1 MPRFDRYILFTLL
14 GVFGFFALVLVGVY
28 WINRAVG
35 LFDQLIGDGQTALVF
50 LEFSALTLPFV
61 IKLVLPVAAF
71 IAAVYGGNRLI
82 ADSELV
88 VMQATGFSPFRLA
101 RPVALFGLTVT
112 GMMLAL
118 TLALV
123 PLARATADRQRAE
136 MSENITARFLDAGQ
150 FSHPAPGVTLYI
162 REITASG
169 ELSDLFLSDERSA
182 SRRTAYTAGRALF
195 LRGDQGPKLL
205 MFSGM
210 AQVLSRAD
218 GSLSVTRFD
227 QFTYDLGALLTGA
240 AAGKRTSDT
249 LPTLELLAPR
259 DALLTETGQTRA
271 ALMFAGH
278 ARLADPFLALAAAL
292 IGFAALLQ
300 GSYSRTGLWWQIGLA
315 VGLVVAVQG
324 VTTLAAA
331 RGAKL
336 PMGFLLAYAAPVLGI
351 AIAVAL
357 LWWAGRP
364 RRMPRHDAAPS
375 LRAAPPGEA
384 AA

>member
-1 MPRFDRYILFTLL
+1 MPRFDRYILSTFL
-14 GVFGFFALVLVGVY
+14 GIFGFFALVLVGVY

-50 LEFSALTLPFV
+50 LAFSALTLPYV

-82 ADSELV
+82 SDSELV

-101 RPVALFGLTVT
+101 RPVALFGLVVT
-112 GMMLAL
+112 GMMLVL
-118 TLALV
+118 TLTLV
-123 PLARATADRQRAE
+123 PMARIAADEQRAA

-150 FSHPAPGVTLYI
+150 FSHPAAGVTLYI
-162 REITASG
+162 REISANG
-169 ELSDLFLSDERSA
+169 ELLDMFLSDERS
-182 SRRTAYTAGRALF
+182 SVRRTVYTAGRALF

-210 AQVLSRAD
+210 AQVLNRAD

-227 QFTYDLGALLTGA
+227 RFTYDLGALLTGA
-240 AAGKRTSDT
+240 VSGRRTIDT
-249 LPTLELLAPR
+249 LPLRDLLMPTEAV
-259 DALLTETGQTRA
+259 ATETGKTRA

-278 ARLADPFLALAAAL
+278 TRLGEPFLALAAAL

-315 VGLVVAVQG
+315 VGLLIAVQG

-336 PMGFLLAYAAPVLGI
+336 PMGYLLAYVAPILGVSL
-351 AIAVAL
+351 ATGM

-364 RRMPRHDAAPS
+364 GRVSRHLPRSANLGSGAS
-375 LRAAPPGEA
+375 A
-384 AA
+384 

>member
-1 MPRFDRYILFTLL
+1 MPRFDRYILSTLL

-35 LFDQLIGDGQTALVF
+35 LFDQLISDGQTALVF
-50 LEFSALTLPFV
+50 LAFSALTLPYV

-101 RPVALFGLTVT
+101 RPVALFGLLVT
-112 GMMLAL
+112 GMMLVL
-118 TLALV
+118 TLNLV
-123 PLARATADRQRAE
+123 PLARITADQQRAR

-162 REITASG
+162 REITPGG
-169 ELSDLFLSDERSA
+169 ELLDLFLSDERSDTQ
-182 SRRTAYTAGRALF
+182 RTAYTAGRALF

-205 MFSGM
+205 MFGGM
-210 AQVLSRAD
+210 AQVLNRAE

-227 QFTYDLGALLTGA
+227 QFTYDLGALLTGGA
-240 AAGKRTSDT
+240 ARKRTADT
-249 LPTLELLAPR
+249 LPTRDLLAPT
-259 DALLTETGQTRA
+259 DALLAETGQTRA
-271 ALMFAGH
+271 KLMFAGH
-278 ARLADPFLALAAAL
+278 SRLADPFLALATAL

-315 VGLVVAVQG
+315 VGLLVAVQG

-364 RRMPRHDAAPS
+364 RRGPRPVPAAERGVS
-375 LRAAPPGEA
+375 QGGEPA
-384 AA
+384 

>member
-1 MPRFDRYILFTLL
+1 MSRFDRYILSTLL

-35 LFDQLIGDGQTALVF
+35 LFDQLISDGQTALVF
-50 LEFSALTLPFV
+50 LAFSALTLPFV

-101 RPVALFGLTVT
+101 RPVALFGLVVT
-112 GMMLAL
+112 GMMLVL
-118 TLALV
+118 TLELV
-123 PLARATADRQRAE
+123 PLARITADQQRAR

-162 REITASG
+162 REISASG
-169 ELSDLFLSDERSA
+169 ELLDLFLSDERSDT
-182 SRRTAYTAGRALF
+182 RRTAYTAGRALF

-205 MFSGM
+205 MFGGM
-210 AQVLSRAD
+210 AQVLNRAD

-227 QFTYDLGALLTGA
+227 QFTYDLGALLTGGG
-240 AAGKRTSDT
+240 GKRTSDT
-249 LPTLELLAPR
+249 LPTRALLAPT
-259 DALLTETGQTRA
+259 DALVAETGQTRA
-271 ALMFAGH
+271 ALLYAGH
-278 ARLADPFLALAAAL
+278 SRLADPFLALATAL
-292 IGFAALLQ
+292 VGFAALLQ
-300 GSYSRTGLWWQIGLA
+300 GNYSRTGLWWQIGLA
-315 VGLVVAVQG
+315 VGLLVAVQG

-331 RGAKL
+331 RGGKM

-351 AIAVAL
+351 AISLAL
-357 LWWAGRP
+357 LWWASRSRRGPRP
-364 RRMPRHDAAPS
+364 VPAAKRGAS
-375 LRAAPPGEA
+375 QGGEPA
-384 AA
+384 

>member
-1 MPRFDRYILFTLL
+1 MSRFDRYILSTLL

-35 LFDQLIGDGQTALVF
+35 LFDQLISDGQTALVF
-50 LEFSALTLPFV
+50 LAFSALTLPFV

-101 RPVALFGLTVT
+101 RPVALFGLVVT
-112 GMMLAL
+112 GMMLVL
-118 TLALV
+118 TLELV
-123 PLARATADRQRAE
+123 PLARITADQQRAR

-162 REITASG
+162 REINASG
-169 ELSDLFLSDERSA
+169 ELLDLFLSDERSDT
-182 SRRTAYTAGRALF
+182 RRTAYTAGRALF

-205 MFSGM
+205 MFGGM
-210 AQVLSRAD
+210 AQVLNRAD

-227 QFTYDLGALLTGA
+227 QFTYDLGALLTGGG
-240 AAGKRTSDT
+240 GKRTSDT
-249 LPTLELLAPR
+249 LPTRALLAPT
-259 DALLTETGQTRA
+259 DALVAETGQTRA
-271 ALMFAGH
+271 ALLYAGH
-278 ARLADPFLALAAAL
+278 SRLADPFLALATAL
-292 IGFAALLQ
+292 VGFAALLQ
-300 GSYSRTGLWWQIGLA
+300 GNYSRTGLWWQIGLA
-315 VGLVVAVQG
+315 VGLLVAVQG

-331 RGAKL
+331 RGGKM

-351 AIAVAL
+351 AISLAL
-357 LWWAGRP
+357 LWWASRSRRGPRP
-364 RRMPRHDAAPS
+364 VPAAKRGAS
-375 LRAAPPGEA
+375 QGGEPA
-384 AA
+384 

>member
-1 MPRFDRYILFTLL
+1 MSRFDRYILSTLL

-35 LFDQLIGDGQTALVF
+35 LFDQLISDGQTALVF
-50 LEFSALTLPFV
+50 LAFSALTLPFV

-101 RPVALFGLTVT
+101 RPVALFGLVVT
-112 GMMLAL
+112 GMMLVL
-118 TLALV
+118 TLELV
-123 PLARATADRQRAE
+123 PLARITADQQRAR

-162 REITASG
+162 REISASG
-169 ELSDLFLSDERSA
+169 ELLDLFLSDERSDT
-182 SRRTAYTAGRALF
+182 RRTAYTAGRALF

-205 MFSGM
+205 MFGGM
-210 AQVLSRAD
+210 AQVLNRAE

-227 QFTYDLGALLTGA
+227 QFTYDLGALLTGG

-249 LPTLELLAPR
+249 LPTRALLAPT
-259 DALLTETGQTRA
+259 DALVAETGQTRA
-271 ALMFAGH
+271 ALLYAGH
-278 ARLADPFLALAAAL
+278 SRLADPFLALATAL
-292 IGFAALLQ
+292 VGFAALLQ
-300 GSYSRTGLWWQIGLA
+300 GNYSRTGLWWQIGLA
-315 VGLVVAVQG
+315 VGLLVAVQG

-331 RGAKL
+331 RGGKM

-351 AIAVAL
+351 AISLAL
-357 LWWAGRP
+357 LWWASRSRRGPRP
-364 RRMPRHDAAPS
+364 VPAAKRGAS
-375 LRAAPPGEA
+375 QGGEPA
-384 AA
+384 